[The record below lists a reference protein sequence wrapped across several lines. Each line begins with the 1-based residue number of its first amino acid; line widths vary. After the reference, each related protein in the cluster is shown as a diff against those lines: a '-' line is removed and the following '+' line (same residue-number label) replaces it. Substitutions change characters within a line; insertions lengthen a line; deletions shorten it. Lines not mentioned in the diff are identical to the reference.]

1 MSEQPDKRFAVLID
15 ADNVSDKYIK
25 LIMDEILN
33 DGIITYKRIYGDWTK
48 PALSSWKNILLEYS
62 ITPMQQYS
70 YTVGKNSTDSALII
84 DAMDIL
90 YSGNVD
96 GFCIV
101 SSDSDFTKLAS
112 RLRESGM
119 YVIGMGEKKTPKP
132 FLAACS
138 RFKYLEILS
147 ATEKTEQGFIG
158 SDDLTVEKIKN
169 AIGNI
174 LDEVSDEEGF
184 ATLSQV
190 GNILSKRF
198 SSFDV
203 RHFGHNK
210 LTSFI
215 TSMGCF
221 EIKAVSSAGPKN
233 IKVVYIRKKV

>member
-1 MSEQPDKRFAVLID
+1 
-15 ADNVSDKYIK
+15 
-25 LIMDEILN
+25 MDEILN

-48 PALSSWKNILLEYS
+48 PALSSWKNILLDYS

-101 SSDSDFTKLAS
+101 SSDSDFTKLAA

-147 ATEKTEQGFIG
+147 AKESDFVG
-158 SDDLTVEKIKN
+158 SDELTVDKIKA

-174 LDEVSDEEGF
+174 LDEVSDDEGW
-184 ATLSQV
+184 ASLSQV

-210 LTSFI
+210 LMPFV
-215 TSMGCF
+215 TSMNAF
-221 EIKAVSSAGPKN
+221 EIRAVNGTGTRN
-233 IKVVYIRKKV
+233 IKVVYIRKKT

>member
-1 MSEQPDKRFAVLID
+1 MSEQLDKRFAVLID

-48 PALSSWKNILLEYS
+48 PTLSSWKNILLDYS
-62 ITPMQQYS
+62 ITPMQQYA
-70 YTVGKNSTDSALII
+70 YTAGKNSTDSALII

-101 SSDSDFTKLAS
+101 SSDSDFTKLAA

-138 RFKYLEILS
+138 RFKYLEILNS
-147 ATEKTEQGFIG
+147 SSSGFVG
-158 SDDLTVEKIKN
+158 SDELTIDKIKN

-174 LDEVSDEEGF
+174 LDEVSDDEGW
-184 ATLSQV
+184 ASLSQV

-210 LTSFI
+210 LMPFV
-215 TSMGCF
+215 TSMNTF
-221 EIKAVSSAGPKN
+221 EIKAIKGTGTRN
-233 IKVVYIRKKV
+233 IKLVYIRKKV

>member
-147 ATEKTEQGFIG
+147 ATEQSFVG

-215 TSMGCF
+215 TSMGTF
-221 EIKAVSSAGPKN
+221 EIKAVSSSGPKN
-233 IKVVYIRKKV
+233 IKVVYIRKKVS